1 MSYKP
6 IALNN
11 ISCYLLYHY
20 DDKEDIYSIGN
31 IEKDKYIEVKESNK
45 DVILYAISQL
55 NGKNTIDEV
64 EQLVREKLNCK
75 INVRELVT
83 ILEKAALLEGADET
97 KVEKGEFDILS
108 FKLVKCELL
117 KYENIFRKLQILV
130 NPVKVMVIV
139 LTVVALLYGNILSHI
154 KNLNIFQLSN
164 NYIFVFVATL
174 IIMGISMF
182 IHEMSHG
189 IVAYKYGLIPK
200 QLVVSLY
207 LYISPIVYLKI
218 PGIYTV
224 NPKTRVKIWSAGIVS
239 NLFLASLGIVI
250 YNIMGQLG
258 RAGIISE
265 LFLLSFY
272 VNFVLIISN
281 LFPLLP
287 LDGYFIMSTLMKMPN
302 LRKQSFVDFKNMI
315 LGKKVKFKA
324 IYFIYFFLSAGI
336 MTYIIGTQVFNAY
349 NIFTTNLKMSNSFM
363 QSLWAIK
370 FYIIIILLFVVS
382 KIKRFINIG

>member
-224 NPKTRVKIWSAGIVS
+224 NPKTRVKIWSAGI
-239 NLFLASLGIVI
+239 
-250 YNIMGQLG
+250 
-258 RAGIISE
+258 
-265 LFLLSFY
+265 
-272 VNFVLIISN
+272 
-281 LFPLLP
+281 
-287 LDGYFIMSTLMKMPN
+287 
-302 LRKQSFVDFKNMI
+302 
-315 LGKKVKFKA
+315 
-324 IYFIYFFLSAGI
+324 

-382 KIKRFINIG
+382 KIKRFISIG